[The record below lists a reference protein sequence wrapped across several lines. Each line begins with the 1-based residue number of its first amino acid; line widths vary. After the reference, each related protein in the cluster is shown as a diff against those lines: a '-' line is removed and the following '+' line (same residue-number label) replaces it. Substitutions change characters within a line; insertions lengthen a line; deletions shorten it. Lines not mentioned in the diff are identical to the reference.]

1 MYVACKDSMVPT
13 VGDSASYIT
22 GNCVSLTR
30 LLRSCNIRLV
40 DFFQKMKKWSE
51 MASVTPAF
59 RNRLE
64 RLERSFAVSMVIYQK
79 YVPIFKDVFNCSS
92 ADESRSG
99 KGKKTK

>member
-1 MYVACKDSMVPT
+1 MVPT

-79 YVPIFKDVFNCSS
+79 FVPIFKDVFNCSS
-92 ADESRSG
+92 ADDSRSG